1 MYLTNYT
8 ADKVKLAYTFAEHL
22 RHNWRMLDDVKK
34 DELLNEITRLLN
46 VDFVETRIES
56 KLDKIASNGKY
67 NKTTRRAKL
76 GQ

>member
-22 RHNWRMLDDVKK
+22 RHNWRMLDDGKK

-67 NKTTRRAKL
+67 NKTPRRPKL

>member
-1 MYLTNYT
+1 MFLTNYT

-34 DELLNEITRLLN
+34 DEILNEITRLLN

-56 KLDKIASNGKY
+56 KLDKIKSDGKY
-67 NKTTRRAKL
+67 KASRRPKL
-76 GQ
+76 G

>member
-22 RHNWRMLDDVKK
+22 RHNWRMLDDGKK

-56 KLDKIASNGKY
+56 KIDKIASNGKY
-67 NKTTRRAKL
+67 NKTPRRPKL

>member
-22 RHNWRMLDDVKK
+22 RHNWRMLDDGKK

-67 NKTTRRAKL
+67 NKTSRRPKL

>member
-1 MYLTNYT
+1 
-8 ADKVKLAYTFAEHL
+8 
-22 RHNWRMLDDVKK
+22 MLDDVKK

-67 NKTTRRAKL
+67 NKTSRRAKL

>member
-22 RHNWRMLDDVKK
+22 RLNWRMLDDGKK
-34 DELLNEITRLLN
+34 EELLNEITRLLN

-67 NKTTRRAKL
+67 NKTARRAKL

>member
-1 MYLTNYT
+1 
-8 ADKVKLAYTFAEHL
+8 
-22 RHNWRMLDDVKK
+22 MLDDVKK

-67 NKTTRRAKL
+67 NKTPRRAKL